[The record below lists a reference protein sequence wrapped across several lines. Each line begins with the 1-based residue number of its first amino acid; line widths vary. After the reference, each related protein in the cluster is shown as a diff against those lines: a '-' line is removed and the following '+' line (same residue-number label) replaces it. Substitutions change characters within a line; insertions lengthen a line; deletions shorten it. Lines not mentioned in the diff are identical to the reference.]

1 MNNFTVDILTPSKIV
16 AKNIPAEDVL
26 IPTLK
31 GQIEVKKDHTH
42 IVEKLSAG
50 IISIFGGADDADKHY
65 FVSTGVCKVLNNKI
79 TILAKTA
86 EENILVDAKRAQLAL
101 DKANEKLGQTLSDQE
116 LNKYRLKAQRA
127 ALRIQLAKTATK

>member
-1 MNNFTVDILTPSKIV
+1 MNYFTVDILTPSKVI
-16 AKNIPAEDVL
+16 AKDIPAEDVL

-42 IVEKLSAG
+42 IVEKVTPG
-50 IISIFGGADDADKHY
+50 IISIFGGSDDADKHF
-65 FVSTGVCKVLNNKI
+65 FVTTGVCKVLHNKI

-86 EENILVDAKRAQLAL
+86 EEDKDINGDRAQLAL
-101 DKANEKLGQTLSDQE
+101 NNANEKLGQTLSDNE
-116 LNKYRLKAQRA
+116 LSKYRLKAQRA